1 MLWQIYKLECLIY
14 ATTETLLP
22 AKSNLTQ
29 CNLNNLGSFPEIYLK
44 IMMQIK
50 KKKRWKKPVAK
61 KKLLF
66 WWQCCYGTKTNEK
79 TCSFLL
85 YTHTHT
91 HTHTHTL
98 QIRCVRYITYI
109 QTPHTHNLGPEGKL
123 MKTLHKEPFDSFIT
137 KVPMTVLMEIF
148 IIFWLLPKYHSIIKR
163 GVWDVKVW
171 KRKWECGEIS
181 DDWGAT
187 AFT

>member
-50 KKKRWKKPVAK
+50 KKKDEKNQLQKKS
-61 KKLLF
+61 
-66 WWQCCYGTKTNEK
+66 CYSGGSAVMAQKQMK
-79 TCSFLL
+79 RLAVFS

-91 HTHTHTL
+91 SNKMCKVYYIYTDATHTQLGL
-98 QIRCVRYITYI
+98 QRENWWKLYIRS
-109 QTPHTHNLGPEGKL
+109 HLTHLSLK
-123 MKTLHKEPFDSFIT
+123 SQ
-137 KVPMTVLMEIF
+137 
-148 IIFWLLPKYHSIIKR
+148 WQ
-163 GVWDVKVW
+163 
-171 KRKWECGEIS
+171 C
-181 DDWGAT
+181 
-187 AFT
+187 